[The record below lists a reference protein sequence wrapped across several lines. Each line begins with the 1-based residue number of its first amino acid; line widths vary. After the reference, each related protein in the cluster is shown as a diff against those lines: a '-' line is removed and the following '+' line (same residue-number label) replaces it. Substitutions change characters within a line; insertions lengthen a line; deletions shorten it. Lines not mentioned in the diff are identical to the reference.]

1 MVPPWRRGA
10 RGVERILTCE
20 WVLSSTREHGKT
32 RSAALEGCGRA
43 DTQRFRPSKE
53 GADTILVRRSRSPK
67 RRLKDVTRI
76 LLKPSSYSCMHQSF
90 TTSYPEGMDKL
101 LALRSLLSL
110 GGTELRP
117 LGRPEGAP
125 ITRVQIHLNL
135 LNALLQR
142 ERPICNAHPR

>member
-1 MVPPWRRGA
+1 MVPPWRRGV

-20 WVLSSTREHGKT
+20 WVLTSTHEHGKT

-43 DTQRFRPSKE
+43 DTQRFRPSQE
-53 GADTILVRRSRSPK
+53 GADTFLVRRSRSPK

-76 LLKPSSYSCMHQSF
+76 LLKPSSYSCIQQ
-90 TTSYPEGMDKL
+90 L
-101 LALRSLLSL
+101 LMYRSLLSL

-117 LGRPEGAP
+117 PGRPKGAL